1 MTTDVKYY
9 GIPGRGEAVRLML
22 KLKGTKYTETYID
35 SKTWK
40 AGEKENT
47 KWNVMP
53 VITLENGQVAGMSR
67 SILRYIAKTTY
78 VEGNPL
84 YPTDPNDALVVDEVM
99 DFLGEDIWMEMLKSV
114 GEKNGEE
121 IAKNTLA
128 SGGKAFL
135 QLNELEKNIE
145 GTDSTLK
152 NGNLSVADIYIYA
165 AIGWYSSGFMT
176 KETNAQ
182 SLFTGRPK
190 LSAICTRVGAL
201 AAVKAHQTDANNK
214 IAMKQAYM
222 TAPWS
227 SKL

>member
-84 YPTDPNDALVVDEVM
+84 YPTDPNDALVVDGVM

-152 NGNLSVADIYIYA
+152 NGNLSVADIYIYTHVA
-165 AIGWYSSGFMT
+165 
-176 KETNAQ
+176 
-182 SLFTGRPK
+182 
-190 LSAICTRVGAL
+190 TRV
-201 AAVKAHQTDANNK
+201 AANLHYRTRQQLVT
-214 IAMKQAYM
+214 
-222 TAPWS
+222 S
-227 SKL
+227 

>member
-84 YPTDPNDALVVDEVM
+84 YPTDPNDALVVDE
-99 DFLGEDIWMEMLKSV
+99 
-114 GEKNGEE
+114 
-121 IAKNTLA
+121 
-128 SGGKAFL
+128 
-135 QLNELEKNIE
+135 
-145 GTDSTLK
+145 
-152 NGNLSVADIYIYA
+152 
-165 AIGWYSSGFMT
+165 MT